1 MAAIVTGLVPIL
13 KTAVEASTDYKG
25 RTLWFGFLSVRLV
38 TLYVAEMPWGKLDTD
53 FQCNTTAEETEF
65 CRRSCFNQHF
75 DVPVVMLWNFT
86 YVLFSISVLLMELL
100 ASQLRHS
107 LMKRSMKRDPG
118 GQSGGE
124 DSLVGVK
131 GHSLAKK
138 DVMIDFHKQKTTLVV
153 YLLCV
158 GMRIGI
164 EGSFLSI
171 LLLWHLPKVDGLPI
185 HCSTALCPGPFQCF
199 VRFDSEKRM
208 SIYSL
213 ATISTTIVFTS
224 IVFFLYSMCHYLVID
239 RSKLESV
246 V

>member
-25 RTLWFGFLSVRLV
+25 RTLWFGFLSIRLV

-53 FQCNTTAEETEF
+53 FQCNMTAENSEY
-65 CRRSCFNQHF
+65 CRRACFNQHF
-75 DVPVVMLWNFT
+75 DVPVVMLWNFS
-86 YVLFSISVLLMELL
+86 YVLFSVSVLMMELL

-107 LMKRSMKRDPG
+107 LIKQRMKRDPG
-118 GQSGGE
+118 SQPGGE
-124 DSLVGVK
+124 DSLMGVK
-131 GHSLAKK
+131 GHGLAKK
-138 DVMIDFHKQKTTLVV
+138 DMMIDFHKQKTTLLV

-158 GMRIGI
+158 GMRVGI
-164 EGSFLSI
+164 EGTFLSV
-171 LLLWHLPKVDGLPI
+171 LVFWHLPKIDGLPI
-185 HCSTALCPGPFQCF
+185 HCSTALCPGPYQCL

-208 SIYSL
+208 SVYSL
-213 ATISTTIVFTS
+213 ATISATIVVTS
-224 IVFFLYSMCHYLVID
+224 IAFFLYSMCHYLIFG